1 MKEAESRKK
10 EVSQGTRK
18 KSQRTT
24 NKVKTFPNDADAWS
38 MEATPANSFKEDYG
52 LAARTAL
59 QKVQYELAT
68 KKVEQWVRSELE
80 NTGLREKLNS
90 KEKTVK
96 EEDNQEPKCR
106 GLKLKVISGKTF
118 VMTGEG
124 SKILSII
131 LIAGHQVVKNLSEPS
146 EITRVYLDI
155 YADYSR
161 EKYTKLDSMAVRALL
176 TTGGPRLTRVDGHYV
191 DVYGPY
197 PILINVD
204 ATDEEQEEYVRV

>member
-1 MKEAESRKK
+1 M
-10 EVSQGTRK
+10 
-18 KSQRTT
+18 
-24 NKVKTFPNDADAWS
+24 
-38 MEATPANSFKEDYG
+38 
-52 LAARTAL
+52 
-59 QKVQYELAT
+59 
-68 KKVEQWVRSELE
+68 
-80 NTGLREKLNS
+80 
-90 KEKTVK
+90 K

-106 GLKLKVISGKTF
+106 GLKLKVISGKNF

-124 SKILSII
+124 SKILSNT